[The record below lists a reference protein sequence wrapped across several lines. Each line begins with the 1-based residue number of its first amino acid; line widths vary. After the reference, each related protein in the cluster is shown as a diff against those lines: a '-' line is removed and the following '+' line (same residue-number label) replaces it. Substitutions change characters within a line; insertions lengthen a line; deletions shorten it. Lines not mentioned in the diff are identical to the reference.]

1 MRFVDLKIRTKLMGT
16 FGVLILIGFLISLFA
31 VGTLLFFKRD
41 IDSFSKEY
49 LPQLELSTK
58 LSTHT
63 QMVTFNMQGY
73 YLTGK
78 PEYYKLAKAE
88 LDSLK
93 SALGEGEQLLAQSTN
108 LPKLEQN
115 LSEARIQIPQ
125 YEQII
130 MMAFKT
136 IQDINVLQRKIGR
149 NSDTFGDNTIMTKKT
164 EKKVTEKKVT
174 DKKVIKQAEKTTPTS
189 KSTSA
194 ELADK
199 IQQLQDLRKRDSA
212 ISDKLVQNSNN
223 LRTSAV
229 AYTVEVADGFGKSIN
244 FSVLILIIIAI
255 ISLSFSVFFG
265 VYVSRIITQPLLKGI
280 DFAKKMA
287 KGDLTAVIAINQKDE
302 IGILADNLQIMGAK
316 IRETITYVV
325 STSEN
330 MAAASLELSST
341 SQQVSQGASEQAS
354 SSEEVSA
361 AIEEMAANIQQN
373 KENAKQTEKIAVK
386 AENDIYNGSN
396 KVIQT
401 VEAMREIATKISII
415 GDIAFQ
421 TNILAL
427 NAAIEAARVGEQG
440 RGFGVVAAEVGK
452 LADRSKLAASEID
465 KLTKSSVIS
474 AEEAGRLMK
483 EIVPDI
489 QKTSQLIQEI
499 SAANYEQSAGADQI
513 NSAIQQLNMITQ
525 QNAATSEGI
534 STNAVELSAQAEQ
547 LKEIISFF
555 KISNTGDD
563 IRSKKVSKKQ
573 HQPVENVPHE
583 IKRGVV
589 IDLNQPDSSDDEF
602 ERF

>member
-1 MRFVDLKIRTKLMGT
+1 MRFVDLKIRTKLLGT
-16 FGVLILIGFLISLFA
+16 FSVLILVMFLISSFS
-31 VGTLLFFKRD
+31 VGILLFFKGD
-41 IDSFSKEY
+41 ISSFSKEY

-58 LSTHT
+58 LSAHT
-63 QMVTFNMQGY
+63 QMVAFNMEGY
-73 YLTGK
+73 YATGK

-88 LDSLK
+88 LDSVK
-93 SALGEGEQLLAQSTN
+93 NALSEGEQLLEKSKN

-130 MMAFKT
+130 MTAFKT
-136 IQDINVLQRKIGR
+136 IQDINFLQKQIGR
-149 NSDTFGDNTIMTKKT
+149 NSENFGNNSTVTKKADKKGI
-164 EKKVTEKKVT
+164 KKVA
-174 DKKVIKQAEKTTPTS
+174 KVIVS
-189 KSTSA
+189 KKSA
-194 ELADK
+194 SEDLADK
-199 IQQLQDLRKRDSA
+199 MVKLQELRKKDSV
-212 ISDKLVQNSNN
+212 ISGKLVQNSND
-223 LRTSAV
+223 LRASAV
-229 AYTVEVADGFGKSIN
+229 NYTVEVADGFGKSIN
-244 FSVLILIIIAI
+244 FSVFILLIIVFV
-255 ISLSFSVFFG
+255 SLSFSVFIG
-265 VYVSRIITQPLLKGI
+265 VYISRIITQPLYKGI
-280 DFAKKMA
+280 DFAQKMA
-287 KGDLTAVIAINQKDE
+287 KGDLTAVIDINQQDE
-302 IGILADNLQIMGAK
+302 IGMLANNLQMMGAR
-316 IRETITYVV
+316 IRETISYVV
-325 STSEN
+325 STSDN

-361 AIEEMAANIQQN
+361 AIEQMAANIQQN
-373 KENAKQTEKIAVK
+373 KENAKQTEKFAIK
-386 AENDIYNGSN
+386 AENDIFNGSN

-452 LADRSKLAASEID
+452 LADRSKLAALEID
-465 KLTKSSVIS
+465 KLTKSSVIN
-474 AEEAGRLMK
+474 AEEAGKLMK

-555 KISNTGDD
+555 KINNADTDQ
-563 IRSKKVSKKQ
+563 RFKKATKKQ
-573 HQPVENVPHE
+573 AQPVENLPHE
-583 IKRGVV
+583 TRRGVV

>member
-1 MRFVDLKIRTKLMGT
+1 MRFVDLKIRTKLLGT
-16 FGVLILIGFLISLFA
+16 FSVLILVMFLISSFS
-31 VGTLLFFKRD
+31 VGILLFFKGD
-41 IDSFSKEY
+41 ISSFSKEY

-58 LSTHT
+58 LSAHT
-63 QMVTFNMQGY
+63 QMVAFNMEGY
-73 YLTGK
+73 YATGK

-88 LDSLK
+88 LDSVK
-93 SALGEGEQLLAQSTN
+93 NALSEGEQLLEKSKN

-130 MMAFKT
+130 MTAFKT
-136 IQDINVLQRKIGR
+136 IQDINFLQKQIGR
-149 NSDTFGDNTIMTKKT
+149 NSENFGNNSTVTKKADKKGI
-164 EKKVTEKKVT
+164 KKVA
-174 DKKVIKQAEKTTPTS
+174 KVIVS
-189 KSTSA
+189 KKSA
-194 ELADK
+194 SEDLADK
-199 IQQLQDLRKRDSA
+199 MVKLQELRKKDSV
-212 ISDKLVQNSNN
+212 ISGKLVQNSND
-223 LRTSAV
+223 LRASAV
-229 AYTVEVADGFGKSIN
+229 NYTVEVADGFGKSIN
-244 FSVLILIIIAI
+244 FSVFILLIIVFV
-255 ISLSFSVFFG
+255 SLSFSVFIG
-265 VYVSRIITQPLLKGI
+265 VYISRIITQPLYKGI
-280 DFAKKMA
+280 DFAQKMA
-287 KGDLTAVIAINQKDE
+287 KGDLTAVIDINQQDE
-302 IGILADNLQIMGAK
+302 IGMLANNLQMMGAR
-316 IRETITYVV
+316 IRETISYVV
-325 STSEN
+325 STSDN

-361 AIEEMAANIQQN
+361 AIEQMAANIQQN
-373 KENAKQTEKIAVK
+373 KENAKQTEKFAIK
-386 AENDIYNGSN
+386 AENDIFNGSN

-452 LADRSKLAASEID
+452 LADRSKLAALEID
-465 KLTKSSVIS
+465 KLTKSSVIN
-474 AEEAGRLMK
+474 AEEAGKLMK

-555 KISNTGDD
+555 KINNADTDQ
-563 IRSKKVSKKQ
+563 RFKKATKKQ
-573 HQPVENVPHE
+573 AQAVENVPHE
-583 IKRGVV
+583 TRRGVV